1 MRVKLTRLAQ
11 QDFVDQIDWLKA
23 RSPSAG
29 NRAARSIV
37 EALDVLRAFPDAGP
51 SVDIELREKHVR
63 FGMYGFVIEYER
75 HASVIVVTRIYH
87 GAQDRSRD

>member
-1 MRVKLTRLAQ
+1 MMVKLTSLAQ
-11 QDFVDQIDWLKA
+11 RDFAAQIEWLKA

-29 NRAARSIV
+29 RRAALAIV

-51 SVDIELREKHVR
+51 SVNILLRERHVR
-63 FGMYGFVIEYER
+63 FGLYGFVIEYER
-75 HASVIVVTRIYH
+75 HSTIIYVTRIYH

>member
-1 MRVKLTRLAQ
+1 MRVKLTRPAQ
-11 QDFVDQIDWLKA
+11 QDFAAQIDWLKA

-29 NRAARSIV
+29 RRAAQAIV
-37 EALDVLRAFPDAGP
+37 EALDVLRAFPEAGP
-51 SVDIELREKHVR
+51 SVNIELREKHVR
-63 FGMYGFVIEYER
+63 FGLFGFVIEYER